1 MTQQTTNEGNQ
12 TMNTTK
18 INKDVVGSIWPAG
31 KRGDG
36 SAGWWVLRV
45 SSDLVKTF
53 ATKAAARAF
62 ATAHKI
68 GAR

>member
-1 MTQQTTNEGNQ
+1 
-12 TMNTTK
+12 MNTTK

-45 SSDLVKTF
+45 AGDLVKTF
-53 ATKAAARAF
+53 ATQSGEKAF
-62 ATAHKI
+62 AATHKI